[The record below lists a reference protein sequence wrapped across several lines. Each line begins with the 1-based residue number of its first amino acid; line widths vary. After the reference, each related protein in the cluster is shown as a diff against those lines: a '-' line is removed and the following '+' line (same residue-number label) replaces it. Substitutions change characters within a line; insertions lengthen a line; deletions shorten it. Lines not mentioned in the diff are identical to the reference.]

1 MPDKGRVS
9 SGIAGLDM
17 MLNGGY
23 LSNSTNL
30 VEGPPGCGKSTLG
43 MQFIYN
49 GAQKGEPGIILTFE
63 ELPKYYYRDAAAFG
77 WDFQALER
85 NGLLKVIVSSPEVT
99 KNDLEQTGGI
109 LERMVVEMNARRIL
123 IDSLTHLEETV
134 KNLEAP
140 AALTRSR
147 RSHAGQDAI
156 EQTPTEPHFVQ
167 RDYLYSFINAIKRQ
181 GVTTMLTRETANL
194 FGDEEDQSLDSSVH
208 FIVDSYTMLR
218 YVEIESAVKRAVIVL
233 KMRGSAHDSA
243 IRQFEIGAHGMVVM
257 TPFEGQEGI
266 MSGTPKRMADSFIK
280 AFVRK

>member
-1 MPDKGRVS
+1 
-9 SGIAGLDM
+9 M

-23 LSNSTNL
+23 LLNTTNL

-43 MQFIYN
+43 MQFIYD

-85 NGLLKVIVSSPEVT
+85 DGLLKVIVSSPEVT
-99 KNDLEQTGGI
+99 KSDLEQTGGI
-109 LERMVVEMNARRIL
+109 LEHTVVEMNARRIL
-123 IDSLTHLEETV
+123 IDSLTHLEEAV
-134 KNLEAP
+134 RNLDAP
-140 AALTRSR
+140 TEIIRPHKSP
-147 RSHAGQDAI
+147 SGSGGI
-156 EQTPTEPHFVQ
+156 EQAPTEAHFVQ
-167 RDYLYSFINAIKRQ
+167 RDYLYSFINALRRQ
-181 GVTTMLTRETANL
+181 GITTMLTRETAHL
-194 FGDEEDQSLDSSVH
+194 FGDEEDQSLDSGVH

-218 YVEIESAVKRAVIVL
+218 YVEIESAVKRAIIVL
-233 KMRGSAHDSA
+233 KMRGSAHDST
-243 IRQFEIGAHGMVVM
+243 IRQFEIGAHGMVVT